1 MEHIIYAAGV
11 IATIGCFVITIRF
24 ELMGRKQKKLSDWI
38 EDEESQYWRS
48 RRRTKK
54 NTDLEQP

>member
-1 MEHIIYAAGV
+1 MEHIIFAAGV
-11 IATIGCFVITIRF
+11 IATIGCFVIMVRF
-24 ELMGRKQKKLSDWI
+24 ELMERKQRKLSNWI

-54 NTDLEQP
+54 NYNTEQL